1 MKNKT
6 TPTVTISLE
15 GAHALSQVLARQE
28 WGGKVVHGSIL
39 WQAQR
44 ELWKGINNALKGFEG
59 KQGKTNVSKKN

>member
-28 WGGKVVHGSIL
+28 WGGKIVHGSVL
-39 WQAQR
+39 WQAQQ
-44 ELWKGINNALKGFEG
+44 ELWKEINNALKAFEG
-59 KQGKTNVSKKN
+59 KQEKTNVRKKN

>member
-28 WGGKVVHGSIL
+28 WGGKIVHGSVL
-39 WQAQR
+39 WQAQQ
-44 ELWKGINNALKGFEG
+44 ELWNGINKALKAFEPIRER
-59 KQGKTNVSKKN
+59 THVRKN